1 MCVYIYIYIYIYI
14 YSGITASRRA
24 AARCTDRFPSV
35 KATNTATKRLR
46 QGSSSSSSSCFP

>member
-1 MCVYIYIYIYIYI
+1 MCVYIYIYI